1 MPARWNTPIL
11 HDGAVGTFRQMRG
24 GTVLQ
29 RIFSAFPSAWPGIG
43 LLILR
48 ASLGVT
54 LVADGSARLW
64 GRHDLGLL
72 AWVAGIVA
80 IASGVSLVIGYLTP
94 LASVFAALTIIGT
107 MLSWF
112 GSHLSP
118 VLDSRVA
125 IDLATSM
132 AVALVC
138 LGPGA
143 FSIDARL
150 FGRREIIIPDV
161 SSRPKS

>member
-1 MPARWNTPIL
+1 
-11 HDGAVGTFRQMRG
+11 MRG

-29 RIFSAFPSAWPGIG
+29 RIFSAFPSGSPGAG

-54 LVADGSARLW
+54 LVAHGGASLW
-64 GRHDLGLL
+64 GWHNLGSLS
-72 AWVAGIVA
+72 WVAGIVA
-80 IASGVSLVIGYLTP
+80 IASGLALVIGYLTP
-94 LASVFAALTIIGT
+94 LASVLAGLTIIGT

-112 GSHLSP
+112 GLHFSP
-118 VLDSRVA
+118 VFDSRVA
-125 IDLATSM
+125 MDLATSM

-150 FGRREIIIPDV
+150 FGRREIIIPGV
-161 SSRPKS
+161 SSRSKS